1 MPHENLINMII
12 TKKLLMS
19 KGFQEAFGLTVLAA
33 VTAKLGHDVASAIA
47 SKKKQGA
54 GEKKK

>member
-1 MPHENLINMII
+1 MI

-33 VTAKLGHDVASAIA
+33 VTAKLGHEIVTAIA
-47 SKKKQGA
+47 PKKKGA
-54 GEKKK
+54 GSK